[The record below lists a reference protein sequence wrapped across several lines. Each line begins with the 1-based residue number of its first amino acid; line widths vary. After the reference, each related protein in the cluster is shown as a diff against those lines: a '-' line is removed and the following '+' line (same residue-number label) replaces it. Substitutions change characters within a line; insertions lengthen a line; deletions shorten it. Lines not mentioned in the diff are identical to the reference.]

1 MTRFY
6 DPNGNYV
13 AYCGDFRHLYD
24 QFGKYIGYFLNNFLY
39 SIQGETIGY
48 VKDRAVYNSRGQQ
61 LYFAR

>member
-24 QFGKYIGYFLNNFLY
+24 QFGKYIGYFLNNSLFN
-39 SIQGETIGY
+39 IQGETIGF
-48 VKDRAVYNSRGQQ
+48 VKDRAVYNSKGQQ